1 MNKKLLFV
9 ALALSLGLSSKA
21 QVDLVP
27 DTIPEYNEADFINT
41 FKVGQPKVTETVEP
55 GRRTV
60 RTTIEPFNK
69 GSYSIVMGVPTSDF
83 TRSLNYFLEKF
94 TGEDNDY
101 NRSLLLVMND
111 FLVENLRET
120 PEEIKEVERETPEE
134 IKEVE
139 QTRRYYDTPYADK
152 VHKVNRT
159 KYIERAKIAETVLYS
174 MRQKAMEKRLN
185 MTSNSLSPTMERLL
199 KGNEKVV
206 ANTYAPEVVAQV
218 KMICSNYL
226 KETYTKTQENLLVRL
241 GEYLDDEIRANHIS
255 RLAVQDIINEL
266 DTLKNRTSFNKLR
279 DKIYDIILSVNEA
292 SVYM

>member
-27 DTIPEYNEADFINT
+27 DTIPVYNEADFINT

-60 RTTIEPFNK
+60 RTTIEPFNE
-69 GSYSIVMGVPTSDF
+69 GSNSNPMGVPTSDF

-120 PEEIKEVERETPEE
+120 REEVRDVEV
-134 IKEVE
+134 
-139 QTRRYYDTPYADK
+139 TRLNQDGTYAK
-152 VHKVNRT
+152 RIRQVNRT

-266 DTLKNRTSFNKLR
+266 DTLKNRTSYNKLR

-292 SVYM
+292 SVNM

>member
-27 DTIPEYNEADFINT
+27 DTVAEYNEADFINT
-41 FKVGQPKVTETVEP
+41 FKVGQPKVTETVES

-60 RTTIEPFNK
+60 RTTIEPFNE
-69 GSYSIVMGVPTSDF
+69 GSNSNVMGVPTSDF
-83 TRSLNYFLEKF
+83 TRSLNYFIEKF

-111 FLVENLRET
+111 FLVVNLRET
-120 PEEIKEVERETPEE
+120 REEIKEVES
-134 IKEVE
+134 
-139 QTRRYYDTPYADK
+139 TRMSYGTPYADK

-226 KETYTKTQENLLVRL
+226 KETYIKTQEKMLIRL

-266 DTLKNRTSFNKLR
+266 DTLKNRTSYNKLR

-292 SVYM
+292 SVNM

>member
-9 ALALSLGLSSKA
+9 ALALSLGMSSKA
-21 QVDLVP
+21 QEDLVV
-27 DTIPEYNEADFINT
+27 DTVPVFDEIDPMVDTVPVFDEFDPINT
-41 FKVGQPKVTETVEP
+41 FVPGQ
-55 GRRTV
+55 RTV
-60 RTTIEPFNK
+60 RTSISPGGRIVRRTIEPTSDFIDNT
-69 GSYSIVMGVPTSDF
+69 VPASDF

-120 PEEIKEVERETPEE
+120 PEEIKEVEY
-134 IKEVE
+134 
-139 QTRRYYDTPYADK
+139 TRRAYDTPYADK

-226 KETYTKTQENLLVRL
+226 KETYIKTQENLLVRL

-266 DTLKNRTSFNKLR
+266 DTLKNRTSYNKLK

-292 SVYM
+292 SVNM

>member
-60 RTTIEPFNK
+60 RTTVEPFNE

-111 FLVENLRET
+111 FLVVNLRET
-120 PEEIKEVERETPEE
+120 REEVRDVEV
-134 IKEVE
+134 
-139 QTRRYYDTPYADK
+139 TRLNQDGTYAK
-152 VHKVNRT
+152 RIRQVNRT
-159 KYIERAKIAETVLYS
+159 KYNERAKIAETVLYS

-226 KETYTKTQENLLVRL
+226 KETYIKTQENLLVRL

-266 DTLKNRTSFNKLR
+266 DTLKSRTSYNKLR

-292 SVYM
+292 SVNM

>member
-27 DTIPEYNEADFINT
+27 DTIPEYYEADFIADFVNT
-41 FKVGQPKVTETVEP
+41 FKVGQPKVTETVVP
-55 GRRTV
+55 GRRIV
-60 RTTIEPFNK
+60 RTTIEPFNE
-69 GSYSIVMGVPTSDF
+69 GSNSNVMGVPTSDF
-83 TRSLNYFLEKF
+83 TRSLNYFIEKF

-111 FLVENLRET
+111 FLVVNLRET
-120 PEEIKEVERETPEE
+120 REEVRDVEV
-134 IKEVE
+134 
-139 QTRRYYDTPYADK
+139 TRLNQDGTYAK
-152 VHKVNRT
+152 RIRQVNRT

-266 DTLKNRTSFNKLR
+266 DTLKNRTSYNKLR

-292 SVYM
+292 SVNM

>member
-1 MNKKLLFV
+1 MNKKILFV

-27 DTIPEYNEADFINT
+27 DTIPVYNEADFIDDFVNT

-60 RTTIEPFNK
+60 RTTIEPFNE
-69 GSYSIVMGVPTSDF
+69 GSNSNVMGVPTSDF

-111 FLVENLRET
+111 FLVVNLRET
-120 PEEIKEVERETPEE
+120 REEVRDVE
-134 IKEVE
+134 I
-139 QTRRYYDTPYADK
+139 TRLNQDGTYAK
-152 VHKVNRT
+152 RIRQVNRT

-266 DTLKNRTSFNKLR
+266 DTLKNRTSYNKLR

-292 SVYM
+292 SVNM

>member
-21 QVDLVP
+21 QVDP
-27 DTIPEYNEADFINT
+27 INT
-41 FKVGQPKVTETVEP
+41 FVVGQPKVTETVEP

-60 RTTIEPFNK
+60 RTTIEPFNE
-69 GSYSIVMGVPTSDF
+69 GSNSNVMGVPTSDF

-120 PEEIKEVERETPEE
+120 PEEIKEVEY
-134 IKEVE
+134 
-139 QTRRYYDTPYADK
+139 TRRSYDTPYADK

-266 DTLKNRTSFNKLR
+266 DTLKNRTSYNKLK

-292 SVYM
+292 SVNM

>member
-21 QVDLVP
+21 QVDP
-27 DTIPEYNEADFINT
+27 INT
-41 FKVGQPKVTETVEP
+41 FVVGQPKVTETVEP

-60 RTTIEPFNK
+60 RTTIEPFNE
-69 GSYSIVMGVPTSDF
+69 GSNSNVMGVPTSDF
-83 TRSLNYFLEKF
+83 TRSLNYFIEKF

-111 FLVENLRET
+111 FLVVNLRET
-120 PEEIKEVERETPEE
+120 REEVRDVE
-134 IKEVE
+134 I
-139 QTRRYYDTPYADK
+139 TRLNQDGTYAK
-152 VHKVNRT
+152 RIRQVNRT

-292 SVYM
+292 SVNM

>member
-27 DTIPEYNEADFINT
+27 DTVAEYNEADFIADFINT

-60 RTTIEPFNK
+60 RTTIEPFNE
-69 GSYSIVMGVPTSDF
+69 GSNSNVMGVPTSDF

-111 FLVENLRET
+111 FLVVNLRET
-120 PEEIKEVERETPEE
+120 REEVRDVEV
-134 IKEVE
+134 
-139 QTRRYYDTPYADK
+139 TRLNQDGTYAK
-152 VHKVNRT
+152 RIRQVNRT

-266 DTLKNRTSFNKLR
+266 DTLKNRTSYNKLK

-292 SVYM
+292 SVNM

>member
-27 DTIPEYNEADFINT
+27 DTIPVYNEADFINT
-41 FKVGQPKVTETVEP
+41 LKFGQPKVTETIEP

-60 RTTIEPFNK
+60 RATFEPFNE
-69 GSYSIVMGVPTSDF
+69 GSNSNVMGVPTSDF
-83 TRSLNYFLEKF
+83 TRSLNYFIEKF
-94 TGEDNDY
+94 TGVDNDY

-120 PEEIKEVERETPEE
+120 PEEIKEVVHARMS
-134 IKEVE
+134 
-139 QTRRYYDTPYADK
+139 YGTPYADK

-266 DTLKNRTSFNKLR
+266 DTLKSRTSFNKLR

-292 SVYM
+292 SVNM

>member
-60 RTTIEPFNK
+60 RTTVEPFNE

-111 FLVENLRET
+111 FLVVNLRET
-120 PEEIKEVERETPEE
+120 REEVRDVEV
-134 IKEVE
+134 
-139 QTRRYYDTPYADK
+139 TRLNQDGTYAK
-152 VHKVNRT
+152 RIRQVNRT

-206 ANTYAPEVVAQV
+206 SNTYAPEVVEQV
-218 KMICSNYL
+218 KLICSNYL
-226 KETYTKTQENLLVRL
+226 KETYIKTQENLLVRL

-266 DTLKNRTSFNKLR
+266 DTLKSRTSYNKLR

-292 SVYM
+292 SVNM

>member
-27 DTIPEYNEADFINT
+27 DTVAEYNEADFINT

-60 RTTIEPFNK
+60 RTTIEPFNE
-69 GSYSIVMGVPTSDF
+69 GSNSNVMGVPTSDF
-83 TRSLNYFLEKF
+83 TRSLNYFVEKF
-94 TGEDNDY
+94 TGVDNDY

-111 FLVENLRET
+111 FLVVNLRET
-120 PEEIKEVERETPEE
+120 REEVRDVEV
-134 IKEVE
+134 
-139 QTRRYYDTPYADK
+139 TRLNQDGTYAK
-152 VHKVNRT
+152 RIRQVNRT

>member
-1 MNKKLLFV
+1 MNMNKKLLFV

-27 DTIPEYNEADFINT
+27 DTIPVYNEADFINT
-41 FKVGQPKVTETVEP
+41 FKVGQPKVTETIEP

-60 RTTIEPFNK
+60 RATFEPFNE
-69 GSYSIVMGVPTSDF
+69 GSNSNVMDVPTSDF
-83 TRSLNYFLEKF
+83 TRSLNYFIEKF
-94 TGEDNDY
+94 TGVDNDY

-120 PEEIKEVERETPEE
+120 PEEIIDVEHA
-134 IKEVE
+134 
-139 QTRRYYDTPYADK
+139 RRAYDTPYADK

-241 GEYLDDEIRANHIS
+241 GAYLDDEIRANHIS

-292 SVYM
+292 SVNM

>member
-27 DTIPEYNEADFINT
+27 DTIPVYNEADFIDDFVNT

-55 GRRTV
+55 GRRIV
-60 RTTIEPFNK
+60 RTTIEPFNE
-69 GSYSIVMGVPTSDF
+69 GSNSNVMGVPTSDF

-111 FLVENLRET
+111 FLVVNLRET
-120 PEEIKEVERETPEE
+120 REEVRDVEV
-134 IKEVE
+134 
-139 QTRRYYDTPYADK
+139 TRLNQDGTYAK
-152 VHKVNRT
+152 RIRQVNRT

-266 DTLKNRTSFNKLR
+266 DTLKSRTSFNKLR

-292 SVYM
+292 SVNM

>member
-1 MNKKLLFV
+1 
-9 ALALSLGLSSKA
+9 
-21 QVDLVP
+21 
-27 DTIPEYNEADFINT
+27 
-41 FKVGQPKVTETVEP
+41 
-55 GRRTV
+55 
-60 RTTIEPFNK
+60 
-69 GSYSIVMGVPTSDF
+69 
-83 TRSLNYFLEKF
+83 
-94 TGEDNDY
+94 
-101 NRSLLLVMND
+101 MND
-111 FLVENLRET
+111 FLVVNLRET
-120 PEEIKEVERETPEE
+120 REEVRDVE
-134 IKEVE
+134 I
-139 QTRRYYDTPYADK
+139 TRLNQDGTYAK
-152 VHKVNRT
+152 RIRQVNRT

-266 DTLKNRTSFNKLR
+266 DTLKSRTSFNKLR

>member
-27 DTIPEYNEADFINT
+27 DTIPVYNEVDPINT
-41 FKVGQPKVTETVEP
+41 FVVGQPKVTETVEP

-60 RTTIEPFNK
+60 RTTIEPFNE
-69 GSYSIVMGVPTSDF
+69 GSNSNVMGVPTSDF
-83 TRSLNYFLEKF
+83 TRSLNYFIEKF

-111 FLVENLRET
+111 FLVVNLRET
-120 PEEIKEVERETPEE
+120 REEVRDVE
-134 IKEVE
+134 I
-139 QTRRYYDTPYADK
+139 TRLNQDDTYAK
-152 VHKVNRT
+152 RIRQVNRT

-292 SVYM
+292 SVNM

>member
-27 DTIPEYNEADFINT
+27 DTIPVYNEADFIDDFVNT

-60 RTTIEPFNK
+60 RTTIEPFNE
-69 GSYSIVMGVPTSDF
+69 GSNSNVMGVPTSDF
-83 TRSLNYFLEKF
+83 TRSLNYFIEKF
-94 TGEDNDY
+94 TGVDNDY

-111 FLVENLRET
+111 FLVVNLRET
-120 PEEIKEVERETPEE
+120 REE

-139 QTRRYYDTPYADK
+139 QTRMSYGTPYADK

-206 ANTYAPEVVAQV
+206 SNTYAPEVVEQV
-218 KMICSNYL
+218 KLICSNYL
-226 KETYTKTQENLLVRL
+226 KETYIKTQEKMLIRL

-255 RLAVQDIINEL
+255 RLAVQDIIKEL
-266 DTLKNRTSFNKLR
+266 DNLKNRTSYNKLR
-279 DKIYDIILSVNEA
+279 DEIYDIILSVNEA
-292 SVYM
+292 SVNM